1 MARPRDEKRKILD
14 RWQAQYG
21 ASEASLRHMRLKEF
35 KQLLRM
41 EEHARATIFSTSRWE
56 RDNPHWRKTMKKMPK
71 PKESDLRVHQMMQI
85 VDRLA
90 GRRVA

>member
-21 ASEASLRHMRLKEF
+21 ASEATMRHMRLKEF

-56 RDNPHWRKTMKKMPK
+56 RDNPHWRKTMKK
-71 PKESDLRVHQMMQI
+71 SRVFPPSEK
-85 VDRLA
+85 
-90 GRRVA
+90 GRAPRNA